1 MLAFSNVLSQYGSYL
16 RENQPVV
23 IVGRLSLRDDKD
35 PQIVVNRARPMSDFA
50 AETPVVEERSQ
61 TQQGTLYIRLSSEE
75 DPAYRKVKAIIN
87 MFPGET
93 PARLVF
99 ADTGKR
105 LGTKCLLGKSLV
117 DELVEALGK
126 DNVIIQ

>member
-1 MLAFSNVLSQYGSYL
+1 MDGKVLWL
-16 RENQPVV
+16 RVPSADHPVM
-23 IVGRLSLRDDKD
+23 RH
-35 PQIVVNRARPMSDFA
+35 VNR
-50 AETPVVEERSQ
+50 V
-61 TQQGTLYIRLSSEE
+61 
-75 DPAYRKVKAIIN
+75 IN